1 MKIKKYYIGNNVN
14 IIDQFIKELIK
25 NNISYVLITDKE
37 YVEIHFLENI
47 YRFYSNPE
55 INITNISITFEN
67 IDPLSILFKELA
79 FNNLTKKFCDSE
91 KVDFKYKK
99 ERPGFKK
106 YTKKDIRRDSKSNKI
121 NPKVKKKLSMYY

>member
-1 MKIKKYYIGNNVN
+1 MKIKNYYIGNNVN

-55 INITNISITFEN
+55 INIANISVTFEN

-91 KVDFKYKK
+91 KEVLNIK
-99 ERPGFKK
+99 
-106 YTKKDIRRDSKSNKI
+106 KKDQVLKNIQKKI
-121 NPKVKKKLSMYY
+121 